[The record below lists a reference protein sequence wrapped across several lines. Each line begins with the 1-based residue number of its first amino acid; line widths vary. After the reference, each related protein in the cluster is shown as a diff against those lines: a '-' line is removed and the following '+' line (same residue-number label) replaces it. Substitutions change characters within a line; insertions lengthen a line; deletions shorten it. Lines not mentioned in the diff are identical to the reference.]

1 MVFIALLLFL
11 NSGFFLLLIG
21 YVAGAKAAYN
31 RVERELDKVVT
42 KKIQELEL
50 DDSLGTTSVGDPK
63 QKSPRRS

>member
-11 NSGFFLLLIG
+11 ISGFFLLLIG
-21 YVAGAKAAYN
+21 YMAGARAAYQ

-42 KKIQELEL
+42 RKIRQLEL